1 MKAKSDFL
9 LLLDQPVLFNSALS
23 GVTLNHYSNY
33 RKYNNPLLHKYS
45 FNLYMKEITAS
56 RIKRVNGDVY
66 DLSNGGY
73 NQGSSLQ
80 GKTISSVN
88 SKHLREL
95 VKAKQNNDVFTVKK
109 KSSQKGTMK
118 YVYMSLF
125 SLKKQAK
132 SCIVTSRRQLEQ
144 EQERPPKQTAEPQVL
159 LGVFHSRVHLSSPGG
174 KH

>member
-1 MKAKSDFL
+1 ML
-9 LLLDQPVLFNSALS
+9 QDQPVLFNSALS

-73 NQGSSLQ
+73 NQASSLQ

-109 KSSQKGTMK
+109 INRH
-118 YVYMSLF
+118 
-125 SLKKQAK
+125 KKA
-132 SCIVTSRRQLEQ
+132 
-144 EQERPPKQTAEPQVL
+144 P
-159 LGVFHSRVHLSSPGG
+159 
-174 KH
+174 